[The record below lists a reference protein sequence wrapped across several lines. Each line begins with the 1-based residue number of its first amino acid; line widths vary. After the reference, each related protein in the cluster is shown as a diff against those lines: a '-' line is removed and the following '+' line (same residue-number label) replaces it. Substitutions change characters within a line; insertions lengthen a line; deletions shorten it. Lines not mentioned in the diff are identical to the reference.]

1 VRRENRHAAPAPAQ
15 KFGSFL
21 YEPVTI
27 FSITEQIQLI
37 DYSVWKTQSQE
48 VSKFQRE
55 KGVGPG

>member
-1 VRRENRHAAPAPAQ
+1 VRRENRHAAGQQ